1 MLSTSIS
8 TPQSS
13 PSFNSSSS
21 SYSEEC
27 NDIERDAIDKGT
39 YFGQKLVLQMNQSE
53 TTLVSPPAEV

>member
-1 MLSTSIS
+1 MLSNSIS

-21 SYSEEC
+21 SYSEDY

-39 YFGQKLVLQMNQSE
+39 IYLS
-53 TTLVSPPAEV
+53 

>member
-1 MLSTSIS
+1 MLSNSIS

-21 SYSEEC
+21 SYSEDY

-39 YFGQKLVLQMNQSE
+39 ICLSLKNKKKIFFLLSIIFVF
-53 TTLVSPPAEV
+53 